1 MFDDVAKNGMRAIMK
16 YYNDPKFLKLMGE
29 KVGDLVPSAAAAVP
43 QKPPEVTNLLEACK
57 FGDLEAAE
65 DFIAIGKDINMTDSE
80 GRTPL
85 HFASAYDRRQVVCQL
100 IEVDANLE
108 AQDSKGNTPLHYAAG
123 YGRGEVVLLLL
134 DAGANAAAKNATGK
148 TPLALV
154 RLSKDNPINADE
166 DILYKLEQGA
176 NASV

>member
-1 MFDDVAKNGMRAIMK
+1 MRTWRPRSAQGDGTARKAVGMK
-16 YYNDPKFLKLMGE
+16 GLLG
-29 KVGDLVPSAAAAVP
+29 AA
-43 QKPPEVTNLLEACK
+43 
-57 FGDLEAAE
+57 
-65 DFIAIGKDINMTDSE
+65 S
-80 GRTPL
+80 
-85 HFASAYDRRQVVCQL
+85 RRSL
-100 IEVDANLE
+100 TLAL
-108 AQDSKGNTPLHYAAG
+108 QDSKGNTPLHYAAG